1 MGGYGRL
8 KLPGAHSQIWANHF
22 YGGFV
27 AWRGSFIALI
37 GSSSAHLLLVSN
49 DRINIY
55 DPWAPG
61 SHGQISTNHFIVDL
75 HACEPLMALIGRF
88 FRIVVPTLFYK
99 DAADRRDLFYENV
112 IDLISDPLYQGL
124 CCEMGLCESV
134 PRRTIACI
142 CLVLCRCAFFSPIYE
157 VGNK

>member
-1 MGGYGRL
+1 
-8 KLPGAHSQIWANHF
+8 
-22 YGGFV
+22 
-27 AWRGSFIALI
+27 
-37 GSSSAHLLLVSN
+37 
-49 DRINIY
+49 
-55 DPWAPG
+55 
-61 SHGQISTNHFIVDL
+61 
-75 HACEPLMALIGRF
+75 MALIGRF